1 METRRTRTY
10 EVCDAVCA
18 AVQGDLELVNQIL
31 NSSRSSTWFVTV
43 IKYAAKMEHMHILAQ
58 MSLSQC
64 WPNTTGLEDIGDVQ
78 GVVNS
83 AALDGRIEVLNWIA
97 AQISVVRLIEITNGY
112 PLAEAAKNNQTETL
126 NWFNAHL
133 QAEILSRGGAEM
145 RVNGFEVR
153 SSIMWFNTIPLGA
166 IRLKNGVPYVFR
178 HAMQLAFPDMV
189 RNNSVEALAWLK
201 NQGATFDDAITV
213 NGFANMLRCFEL
225 GVQHSPDI
233 LRQLIQHFSEELEK
247 HAFYLGGKTLG
258 ETLIA
263 KAIECGNCMSL
274 RIIAESKTVAR
285 KQWISALG
293 SAPISVLEYAFGWLQ
308 KEDYA
313 ALQRLD
319 IWKKCA
325 AKCAAKCVA
334 NAIVAQ
340 RVGAADVRGLPN
352 ELWLHI
358 MSLL

>member
-1 METRRTRTY
+1 METQRTRAY

-18 AVQGDLELVNQIL
+18 AVQGDLELVNRIL
-31 NSSRSSTWFVTV
+31 DSPRSSTWFSTV
-43 IKYAAKMEHMHILAQ
+43 VKYAAKMGHMHILEQ
-58 MSLSQC
+58 IPLSRC
-64 WPNTTGLEDIGDVQ
+64 WPNTNGLEDIGEVR
-78 GVVNS
+78 GIVNS

-97 AQISVVRLIEITNGY
+97 AQISVVRLIKITNGY
-112 PLAEAAKNNQTETL
+112 PLAKAAKNNQTETL

-133 QAEILSRGGAEM
+133 RAEILSRGGAEM
-145 RVNGFEVR
+145 RVNGFEVE

-166 IRLKNGVPYVFR
+166 TIRLKNGVPYVFR

-225 GVQHSPDI
+225 GAQHSPVI

-285 KQWISALG
+285 KRWVSALG
-293 SAPISVLEYAFGWLQ
+293 GAPISALEYAFDWLQ

-325 AKCAAKCVA
+325 AKCVA

-340 RVGAADVRGLPN
+340 RGGAADARGLPN

-358 MSLL
+358 MSLF